1 MITLI
6 LTALSFLVI
15 GFVIGML
22 TYRNNVAKLQ
32 EKETTIKDSG
42 KHLLDALKGK

>member
-22 TYRNNVAKLQ
+22 TYRNNESKIKQAEQDAK
-32 EKETTIKDSG
+32 DFS
-42 KHLLDALKGK
+42 KHIID